1 MWCYSCALFF
11 SLKPWQASLF
21 VCMQGLCLNCC
32 LVSLLFMLAGEVI
45 FCFLFFSFSKDV
57 VIFLLPLPLTA
68 RNLLVLTGI
77 RGGSEIKNL
86 ASENNMGSHW
96 VWEVMPRSSKVQV
109 LSPHMGRL
117 WCAACAPPCPL
128 PFQGKDCGLTLSSTM
143 YQAPDN
149 WNSSSIKHSSVNL
162 GPDFIHC
169 FTCY

>member
-96 VWEVMPRSSKVQV
+96 VWEEKWCQGAAKCRCCPRTWAGCGAQPALLPA
-109 LSPHMGRL
+109 LSPSKERI
-117 WCAACAPPCPL
+117 AALPWVARCTRHLITGTAPVL
-128 PFQGKDCGLTLSSTM
+128 NTAAL
-143 YQAPDN
+143 
-149 WNSSSIKHSSVNL
+149 I
-162 GPDFIHC
+162 
-169 FTCY
+169 